1 MKTGSFLTGIALG
14 AAAAFA
20 INKKFLGKCCSC
32 MGEAETDSAVKEA
45 QDTAE
50 KLRNSTDSLLA
61 QLSKS
66 NEEKQESV
74 ARCRELEDKV
84 SDKDTEIENLKNI
97 IAANDAQTRKLEQE
111 LEQIK
116 ASKV

>member
-1 MKTGSFLTGIALG
+1 MKTGTFLTGLAIG

-20 INKKFLGKCCSC
+20 INKKFLDKVCPCSG
-32 MGEAETDSAVKEA
+32 GESDDSEVKEA
-45 QDTAE
+45 KETAE

-66 NEEKQESV
+66 NEEKQESL

-84 SDKDTEIENLKNI
+84 ADKDTEIENLKNV
-97 IAANDAQTRKLEQE
+97 IAANDAQTKKLEDE

-116 ASKV
+116 ATK

>member
-1 MKTGSFLTGIALG
+1 MKTGTFLTGLALG

-20 INKKFLGKCCSC
+20 INKKFGDKLCPCG
-32 MGEAETDSAVKEA
+32 GDSEDPEVKEA
-45 QDTAE
+45 KDTAE

-97 IAANDAQTRKLEQE
+97 IAANDAQTRKLEEE
-111 LEQIK
+111 LEQMK
-116 ASKV
+116 AAK